1 MTTYE
6 DVHAGDLV
14 LGNDPGRQTWG
25 VEHIAHAPRL
35 AVTLVRHGAQ
45 VTGYPPPGTEVTIV
59 QRADVSAEFWA
70 AQIFIG
76 AGLDIE
82 IVSEHW
88 THEAARQP

>member
-1 MTTYE
+1 MPTYE
-6 DVHAGDLV
+6 EVHAGDLV
-14 LGNDPGRQTWG
+14 LGHDNATWG

-35 AVTLVRHGAQ
+35 AVTLVRHGHR
-45 VTGYPPPGTEVTIV
+45 VTGFPPTGTEVTIV